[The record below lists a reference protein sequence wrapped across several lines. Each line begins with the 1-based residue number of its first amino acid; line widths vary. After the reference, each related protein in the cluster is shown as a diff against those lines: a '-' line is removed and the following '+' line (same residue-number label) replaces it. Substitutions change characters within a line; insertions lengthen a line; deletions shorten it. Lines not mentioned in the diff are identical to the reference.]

1 MTVDLNTT
9 NPLSFLQWRTYYTD
23 IHKASE
29 LSLLYN
35 NYLVEWKDQKVI
47 NTTTNTDYVKNIYT
61 QFLKNINLSSLH
73 SDVSRFLS
81 KIDVD
86 DIYELELAVV
96 YFVQLIRTQL
106 KDVSNLREEVKF
118 STTKNKLKS
127 SKLGIQKYLKNF
139 IIRLLSNNEFIK
151 ENTDTELASINAQK
165 ISNNIQINLNS
176 YASDHFVQKI
186 HNTDKDLILDM
197 ENRVLKEIPN
207 VLQALSINRN
217 GKKLKL
223 KTNSVSSPDSIL
235 SINENFVNFERL
247 PDRYFRGETKTL
259 NNLKFIYEREIIK
272 KYLANDLYHVTGN
285 KNYATVDKLFEHLNT
300 TNNLSQRY
308 NPNLSLELTELKNKQ
323 IYPRQLSF
331 NNTGV
336 TNFHSANLSFT
347 VNLSAFKGRE
357 YIIPDPSKYEPG
369 VKNVGH
375 ITNSRTGEILRNVK
389 FKQRTPLLF
398 KSKNAPYK
406 NTELSTSVNFYNNKI
421 LRNYGY
427 QSKENSLDYSYTGIN
442 KKEDSISFWDDTS
455 DQITWKNTDTYPISV
470 LNVYPESTRLE
481 DLLITNKTGIKLKS
495 DIYGNDFYFIKS
507 VYPKRYAGTSYIPAA
522 EVVTATST
530 CTTAAEYYDGLF
542 FNTLLSAI
550 SAAYY
555 QSTGTLYTSIDNMA
569 TATSDIGV
577 TGHTSVFDTVIVSDT
592 TICSSGSA
600 EGFAAPLTDYSC
612 TTVLTDALSCGSVSA
627 VSAID
632 CGSFEDHPGTSS
644 DLVATFFTDTTIPYY
659 SISTASIYTSSTTT
673 YELSTTDNPTTS
685 AVHLFDQQYI
695 DAGEIYVRN
704 VYTQV
709 IEPLSTA
716 FSSIFNKHGS
726 STKTNIL
733 TSSNIL
739 NFDIVENTI
748 CIQTSAETVTELYK
762 FEDGVFKVGAS
773 SKSIIT

>member
-9 NPLSFLQWRTYYTD
+9 NPLSFLQWKTYYAD
-23 IHKASE
+23 IREASE

-35 NYLVEWKDQKVI
+35 KYLIDWKDQKVV
-47 NTTTNTDYVKNIYT
+47 NTTTNTDYVKGIYT

-96 YFVQLIRTQL
+96 YFVQLIRAQL
-106 KDVSNLREEVKF
+106 KGVSDLREEVKF

-139 IIRLLSNNEFIK
+139 IIRLLNNNEFIK
-151 ENTDTELASINAQK
+151 ENTNTELTDINAQK

-197 ENRVLKEIPN
+197 ERRVLKEIPN
-207 VLQALSINRN
+207 ILQVLSINKD

-223 KTNSVSSPDSIL
+223 KTNSVSSPDSVL
-235 SINENFVNFERL
+235 GINENFVNFERL
-247 PDRYFRGETKTL
+247 PDRYFRGEDKRFH
-259 NNLKFIYEREIIK
+259 NLKFFYEGELIK
-272 KYLANDLYHVTGN
+272 KYLANDLYYAVGN
-285 KNYATVDKLFEHLNT
+285 KNHATVDKLFEHVNT

-308 NPNLSLELTELKNKQ
+308 NPNLSLNLTELKNKQ
-323 IYPRQLSF
+323 IYSRQLSF

-347 VNLSAFKGRE
+347 INLSAFKGRE

-375 ITNSRTGEILRNVK
+375 IRNSRTGEILRNVK
-389 FKQRTPLLF
+389 FKQTTPLLF

-406 NTELSTSVNFYNNKI
+406 NTELSDSVSFYNNKL

-427 QSKENSLDYSYTGIN
+427 QSKENSIDYSHTGIN
-442 KKEDSISFWDDTS
+442 KKEDSISFWDNTS

-470 LNVYPESTRLE
+470 LNIYPESSRLE

-495 DIYGNDFYFIKS
+495 DIYGNEFYFIKS
-507 VYPKRYAGTSYIPAA
+507 VYPKRYAGTSYITA
-522 EVVTATST
+522 EDIATAT
-530 CTTAAEYYDGLF
+530 CTTVAEYYDGLF

-550 SAAYY
+550 SAASYEA
-555 QSTGTLYTSIDNMA
+555 SGTLYTSIDNMA

-577 TGHTSVFDTVIVSDT
+577 DGHTSVFDTVVVSDT

-632 CGSFEDHPGTSS
+632 CGDFNNHPGNST
-644 DLVATFFTDTTIPYY
+644 DLIATYFTDTTVPYY

-673 YELSTTDNPTTS
+673 YELSTTNNPTTS
-685 AVHLFDQQYI
+685 ATHLFDQQYI

-709 IEPLSTA
+709 VEPLSTA
-716 FSSIFNKHGS
+716 FSNIFNKHGS
-726 STKTNIL
+726 TTKTNIL

-739 NFDIVENTI
+739 NFDVVENTI
-748 CIQTSAETVTELYK
+748 CIQTSAETVTELYE

-773 SKSIIT
+773 SKAIIT

>member
-9 NPLSFLQWRTYYTD
+9 NPLSFLQWKTYYAD
-23 IHKASE
+23 IREASE

-35 NYLVEWKDQKVI
+35 KYLIDWKDQKVV
-47 NTTTNTDYVKNIYT
+47 NTTTNTDYVKGIYT

-96 YFVQLIRTQL
+96 YFVQLIRAQL
-106 KDVSNLREEVKF
+106 KGVSDLREEVKF

-151 ENTDTELASINAQK
+151 ENTNTELTDINAQK

-197 ENRVLKEIPN
+197 ERRVLKEIPN
-207 VLQALSINRN
+207 ILQVLSINKD

-223 KTNSVSSPDSIL
+223 KTNSVSSPDSVL
-235 SINENFVNFERL
+235 GINENFVNFERL
-247 PDRYFRGETKTL
+247 PDRYFRGEDKRFH
-259 NNLKFIYEREIIK
+259 NLKFFYEGELIK
-272 KYLANDLYHVTGN
+272 KYLANDLYYAVGN
-285 KNYATVDKLFEHLNT
+285 KNHATVDKLFEHVNT

-308 NPNLSLELTELKNKQ
+308 NPNLSLNLTELKNKQ
-323 IYPRQLSF
+323 IYSRQLSF

-347 VNLSAFKGRE
+347 INLSAFKGRE

-375 ITNSRTGEILRNVK
+375 IRNSRTGEILRNVK
-389 FKQRTPLLF
+389 FKQTTPLLF

-406 NTELSTSVNFYNNKI
+406 NTELSDSVSFYNNKL

-427 QSKENSLDYSYTGIN
+427 QSKENSIDYSHTGIN
-442 KKEDSISFWDDTS
+442 KKEDSISFWDNTS

-470 LNVYPESTRLE
+470 LNIYPESSRLE

-495 DIYGNDFYFIKS
+495 DIYGNEFYFIKS
-507 VYPKRYAGTSYIPAA
+507 VYPKRYAGTSYITA
-522 EVVTATST
+522 EDIATAT
-530 CTTAAEYYDGLF
+530 CTTVAEYYDGLF

-550 SAAYY
+550 SAASYEA
-555 QSTGTLYTSIDNMA
+555 SGTLYTSIDNMA

-577 TGHTSVFDTVIVSDT
+577 DGHTSVFDTVVVSDT

-632 CGSFEDHPGTSS
+632 CGDFNNHPGNST
-644 DLVATFFTDTTIPYY
+644 DLIATYFTDTTVPYY

-673 YELSTTDNPTTS
+673 YELSTTNNPTTS
-685 AVHLFDQQYI
+685 ATHLFDQQYI

-709 IEPLSTA
+709 VEPLSTA
-716 FSSIFNKHGS
+716 FSNIFNKHGS
-726 STKTNIL
+726 TTKTNIL

-739 NFDIVENTI
+739 NFDVVENTI
-748 CIQTSAETVTELYK
+748 CIQTSAETVTELYE

-773 SKSIIT
+773 SKAIIT